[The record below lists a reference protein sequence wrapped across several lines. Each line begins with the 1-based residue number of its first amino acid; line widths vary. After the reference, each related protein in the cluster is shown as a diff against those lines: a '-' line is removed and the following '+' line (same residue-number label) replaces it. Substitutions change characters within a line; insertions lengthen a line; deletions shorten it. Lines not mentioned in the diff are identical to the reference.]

1 MAPFMHDLDTAAS
14 PALPAR
20 FLPHHHRRLISADT
34 PAAATAAPASS
45 TEPCQHCVD
54 VFTTSQQS
62 ISTDDRFGSPW
73 ALLCSPGLVY
83 SRRRGSL
90 EESARQR
97 CGLCR
102 VLLDSVV
109 TGEKRRS
116 NLKKSWDANAVA
128 LGGDQGVGGGGVGAN
143 RKSADDVVVHFEFS
157 FETEGGSGPGSPV
170 VRDHQRFPSWPGWGG
185 VVDGEVQGQAS
196 QQAPL
201 VPVLRVR
208 RLGTLFPGTLLF
220 DVATEH
226 GECCS
231 VGFGVRY
238 RVNEE
243 KGDPLAEPQ
252 QAVEDDDAFSLPV
265 CSLDADR
272 GTPEELATVKSWL
285 DWCDN
290 GHRSCV
296 RKRRALPSRVLDV
309 GEAAGV
315 VRLVDSE
322 GIEPEPYATLSYCWG
337 GSQSIVTS
345 TETIGEH
352 MAGIEVA
359 ELPQTLQDAVKTT
372 RALGLKYLWV
382 DSLCIMQDSAD
393 DKEHEMAR
401 MQQVFQNSHVTIV
414 AARAR
419 SCHEGFFH
427 AERSRDPLVK
437 LPVRTSGDQVGNML
451 LLPRKQPLVEQPA
464 REPLHERAW
473 ALQEIV
479 LSPRLLIYGRELT
492 VWRCTAGEK
501 ARDCSSSRH
510 HRHNNN
516 SNNPL
521 DWNGYCAAAGLTTIR
536 LSPKGRIH
544 QPRLSTHS
552 PHSMFAQQ
560 SERLPRLFRTW
571 KYVVHDY
578 TARLLS
584 DPMDKL
590 PALSGIATYF
600 RDAMEDQYLAG
611 LWRKHLLSELSWVVS
626 TSTTSSSSSP
636 LPLLENSNSNNNSNN
651 DDILPFFPA
660 SAPLTPIAR
669 RPPRYRA
676 PSWSWMSVDAA
687 IAFHADSCSWYE
699 PVADVIACTVQP
711 ARPDAAP
718 CGAVVGGALTL
729 HGFMRPNVPS
739 LLSPR
744 TPFAV
749 ATAGMPG
756 EEMIQGAYG
765 TIYLDVPPQPMSM
778 DGDEDDGRFGLGS
791 GLGLS
796 PPSLSS
802 SSRRSSQGV
811 YWCLLLARCFTRTPA
826 EDDVMVDIETAWGLA
841 LALNGEEFE
850 RVGYFVGSPTC
861 RTWFESGGKRDVT
874 IV

>member
-1 MAPFMHDLDTAAS
+1 M
-14 PALPAR
+14 
-20 FLPHHHRRLISADT
+20 
-34 PAAATAAPASS
+34 
-45 TEPCQHCVD
+45 
-54 VFTTSQQS
+54 
-62 ISTDDRFGSPW
+62 
-73 ALLCSPGLVY
+73 
-83 SRRRGSL
+83 
-90 EESARQR
+90 
-97 CGLCR
+97 
-102 VLLDSVV
+102 
-109 TGEKRRS
+109 
-116 NLKKSWDANAVA
+116 
-128 LGGDQGVGGGGVGAN
+128 GDG
-143 RKSADDVVVHFEFS
+143 
-157 FETEGGSGPGSPV
+157 
-170 VRDHQRFPSWPGWGG
+170 
-185 VVDGEVQGQAS
+185 
-196 QQAPL
+196 
-201 VPVLRVR
+201 
-208 RLGTLFPGTLLF
+208 
-220 DVATEH
+220 
-226 GECCS
+226 
-231 VGFGVRY
+231 
-238 RVNEE
+238 
-243 KGDPLAEPQ
+243 
-252 QAVEDDDAFSLPV
+252 DAFSLPV
-265 CSLDADR
+265 CSLDANR

-290 GHRSCV
+290 GHLSCV

-309 GEAAGV
+309 YGSAGV

-337 GSQSIVTS
+337 GPQPVVTS
-345 TETIGEH
+345 VETIAEH

-359 ELPQTLQDAVKTT
+359 RLPQTLQDAVKTT
-372 RALGLKYLWV
+372 RALGLRYLWV
-382 DSLCIMQDSAD
+382 DSLCIMQDNVD

-401 MQQVFQNSHVTIV
+401 MQQVFQNSHITIV
-414 AARAR
+414 AARSR
-419 SCHEGFFH
+419 SCHDGFFH

-437 LPVRTSGDQVGNML
+437 LPVQTAGGPVGNML
-451 LLPRKQPLVEQPA
+451 LLPRKQRLIEQPA

-600 RDAMEDQYLAG
+600 RDAMEDTYLAG
-611 LWRKHLLSELSWVVS
+611 LWRKHLISELSWVVS
-626 TSTTSSSSSP
+626 TSSSP
-636 LPLLENSNSNNNSNN
+636 SLPPLLERNTSA
-651 DDILPFFPA
+651 DDDPFFPPY
-660 SAPLTPIAR
+660 SSLTTMPR

-699 PVADVIACTVQP
+699 PVVRVVHAAVQP
-711 ARPDAAP
+711 ARPDVAP
-718 CGAVVGGALTL
+718 CGPVAGGSLTL

-749 ATAGMPG
+749 AAVPG
-756 EEMIQGAYG
+756 EETLQGAYG
-765 TIYLDVPPQPMSM
+765 TIYLDVPPPMM
-778 DGDEDDGRFGLGS
+778 DGEGEDERVEASRLAAMNR
-791 GLGLS
+791 LS
-796 PPSLSS
+796 AASSLSS
-802 SSRRSSQGV
+802 SSSASRRSSQGV

-841 LALNGEEFE
+841 LALNGDEFE
-850 RVGYFVGSPTC
+850 RVGYFVGNPTC
-861 RTWFESGGKRDVT
+861 RAWFESGGKRDVT